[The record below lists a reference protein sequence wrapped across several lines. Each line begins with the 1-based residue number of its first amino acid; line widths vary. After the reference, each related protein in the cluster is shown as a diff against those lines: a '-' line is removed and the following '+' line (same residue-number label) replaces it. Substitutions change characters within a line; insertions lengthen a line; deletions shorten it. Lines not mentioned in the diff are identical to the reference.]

1 MLKRLFDLLLSLA
14 ALVVLWPLML
24 LAAIVIK
31 VNMPGPV
38 LFKQTRI
45 GRYARPF
52 VIYKFR
58 TMRIN
63 NSKVSVTLST
73 DSRITPFGNFLRK
86 TKIDELP
93 QLFNILKGEMSIV
106 GPRPDVPGY
115 YDTLKGE
122 DQLIWQLR
130 PGLTGLDSMCY
141 PNEQAI
147 LDREADP
154 ERYYDEV
161 LWPDK
166 VRLNRW
172 YAENRSFWM
181 DVRIVLNTASLLLM
195 GKQVVKV
202 GGLKRLERGGNLSER
217 SDLSDLSD
225 GAT

>member
-1 MLKRLFDLLLSLA
+1 MLKRLFDLLLSLVA
-14 ALVVLWPLML
+14 VVVLWPLML

-45 GRYARPF
+45 GRYACPF

-63 NSKVSVTLST
+63 NSKVSVTLSS
-73 DSRITPFGNFLRK
+73 DSRITPFGNLLRK

-115 YDTLKGE
+115 YDTLQGD
-122 DQLIWQLR
+122 DQVIWQLR

-141 PNEQAI
+141 PNEHAI
-147 LDREADP
+147 LDKESNP
-154 ERYYDEV
+154 EKFYDEQ
-161 LWPDK
+161 LWRDK
-166 VRLNRW
+166 VRLNKW
-172 YAENRSFWM
+172 YAEHRNLWM
-181 DVRIVLNTASLLLM
+181 DIKIVLNTIWVLLA
-195 GKQVVKV
+195 GRHFVEI
-202 GGLKRLERGGNLSER
+202 G
-217 SDLSDLSD
+217 SDAPKAEF
-225 GAT
+225 G

>member
-1 MLKRLFDLLLSLA
+1 MLKRLFDLLLSLV
-14 ALVVLWPLML
+14 ALLVLWPLML
-24 LAAIVIK
+24 LAVIIIK
-31 VNMPGPV
+31 VSMPGPA

-45 GRYARPF
+45 GRYAHPF

-58 TMRIN
+58 TMRLN

-73 DSRITPFGNFLRK
+73 DSRITPFGNFLRR

-93 QLFNILKGEMSIV
+93 QLFNILKDEMSIV

-115 YDTLKGE
+115 YDTLKGD
-122 DQLIWQLR
+122 DQVIWQLR

-147 LDREADP
+147 LDKEADP
-154 ERYYDEV
+154 ERFYDEQ

-166 VRLNRW
+166 VRLNKW
-172 YAENRSFWM
+172 YAENRSLWM

-195 GKQVVKV
+195 GKQLVRI
-202 GGLKRLERGGNLSER
+202 GGDEARGRL
-217 SDLSDLSD
+217 
-225 GAT
+225 